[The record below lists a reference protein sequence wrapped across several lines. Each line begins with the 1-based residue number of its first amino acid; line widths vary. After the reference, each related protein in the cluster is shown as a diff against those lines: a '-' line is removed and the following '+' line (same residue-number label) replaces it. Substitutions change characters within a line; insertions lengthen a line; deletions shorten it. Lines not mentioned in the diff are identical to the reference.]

1 MSEEQYRKKFG
12 KRLSYYMSINGKNQM
27 DLMNDLS
34 LSSST
39 ISSWCN
45 GVRLPRMEKIEMLAN
60 YFGIEP
66 SDLLNNKEISSEE
79 YYLNPKTKQ
88 MAQEIFENKDLTLL
102 FDAARDASP
111 EDLQTVHTMLLAL
124 KSKERRD

>member
-1 MSEEQYRKKFG
+1 MSEEEYRKRFG
-12 KRLSYYMSINGKNQM
+12 KRLSYYMNLNNKNQM
-27 DLMNDLS
+27 DLMKDLS

-45 GVRLPRMEKIEMLAN
+45 GVRLPRMEKIEMLAD

-66 SDLLNNKEISSEE
+66 SDLLDNKEDVPDE
-79 YYLNPKTKQ
+79 YYLNPETKKA
-88 MAQEIFENKDLTLL
+88 AQEIFENKDLAML

-111 EDLQTVHTMLLAL
+111 EDLRTVHTLLLAL
-124 KSKERRD
+124 KNKERK